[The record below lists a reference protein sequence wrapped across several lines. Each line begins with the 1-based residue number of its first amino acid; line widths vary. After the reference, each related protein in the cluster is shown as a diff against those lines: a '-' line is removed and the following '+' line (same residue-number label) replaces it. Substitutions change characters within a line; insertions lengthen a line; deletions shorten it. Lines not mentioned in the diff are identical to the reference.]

1 MPNTKTILVTG
12 GLGYIGS
19 HTIVELFNEGY
30 KKVNNIQYNFEVVII
45 DDCSS
50 CSEKIIPLL
59 EGMIKHK
66 IYFYKVSLNDK
77 QLLEEPF
84 KKFKFD
90 AAIHFAGKKS
100 VNESIE
106 KPLYYYENNFI
117 GTFNLIELC
126 LKYKVN
132 IFINLFNSKRLIS
145 FFQALVQYMMTGEIN
160 LKKMK
165 NFYFQLILMENL
177 NYLLNIC

>member
-1 MPNTKTILVTG
+1 MTTTRTILITG

-19 HTIVELFNEGY
+19 HTIVELFNKEYLKASGIE
-30 KKVNNIQYNFEVVII
+30 NNFEVVII

-50 CSEKIIPLL
+50 CSDKILPIL

-66 IYFYKVSLNDK
+66 IHFYKISLNDNI
-77 QLLEEPF
+77 LLEEPF
-84 KKFKFD
+84 KNHKFY
-90 AAIHFAGKKS
+90 AVIHFAGKKS

-117 GTFNLIELC
+117 GSFNLIKLC

-132 IFINLFNSKRLIS
+132 NFIFSSSCTVYGNREDKPKEDEKYLFPINC
-145 FFQALVQYMMTGEIN
+145 
-160 LKKMK
+160 LK
-165 NFYFQLILMENL
+165 I
-177 NYLLNIC
+177 

>member
-1 MPNTKTILVTG
+1 MSKTRTILITG

-19 HTIVELFNEGY
+19 HTIVELYNKEYLISNGIE
-30 KKVNNIQYNFEVVII
+30 NIFEIVII

-50 CSEKIIPLL
+50 CSDKIIPIL

-77 QLLEEPF
+77 EALEEPF
-84 KKFKFD
+84 KKHNFY
-90 AAIHFAGKKS
+90 AVIHFAGKKS

-117 GTFNLIELC
+117 GTFNLIDIC

-132 IFINLFNSKRLIS
+132 NFIFSSSCTVYGNREDKPKEDEKLLFPIKRHS
-145 FFQALVQYMMTGEIN
+145 
-160 LKKMK
+160 
-165 NFYFQLILMENL
+165 
-177 NYLLNIC
+177 